1 MENWI
6 ANARAWLSS
15 SVLLGVSHLLK
26 PEDSIQLPLL
36 PGDKWFLSRL
46 LGTREISKM
55 SMNPTHILFG
65 FKIKAVFL
73 NLLEKK
79 RMFSRSEYFSA
90 KVIMLIILNKNL
102 SIIKL

>member
-65 FKIKAVFL
+65 FKIKSSISKPVGEKENVFPDQ
-73 NLLEKK
+73 
-79 RMFSRSEYFSA
+79 S
-90 KVIMLIILNKNL
+90 ILVQR
-102 SIIKL
+102 